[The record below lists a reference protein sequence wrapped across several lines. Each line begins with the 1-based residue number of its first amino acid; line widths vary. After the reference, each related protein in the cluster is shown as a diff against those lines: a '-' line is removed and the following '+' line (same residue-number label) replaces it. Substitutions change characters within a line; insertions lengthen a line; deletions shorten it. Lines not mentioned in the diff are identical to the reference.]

1 MQLAPVLSNN
11 RLSLPSIN
19 VKIDPNIYQK
29 KIHHGRFNSYCCLP
43 QQFQNCHSIKDESEM
58 EDLLQLSTLKN
69 NFESRFHEAHRGCQ
83 EGVICSHILKY
94 VETVMRQIET
104 QRHRQKP
111 SMTLHIENIGK
122 SIIEDA
128 EIRAKIAKEDLN
140 LSRQVNSGRVKTE
153 TGYVRQSLQKMKVI
167 KMPVIRG
174 QR

>member
-1 MQLAPVLSNN
+1 
-11 RLSLPSIN
+11 
-19 VKIDPNIYQK
+19 
-29 KIHHGRFNSYCCLP
+29 
-43 QQFQNCHSIKDESEM
+43 
-58 EDLLQLSTLKN
+58 
-69 NFESRFHEAHRGCQ
+69 
-83 EGVICSHILKY
+83 
-94 VETVMRQIET
+94 
-104 QRHRQKP
+104 
-111 SMTLHIENIGK
+111 MTLHIENIGK